1 MKKLFL
7 DYSIIINA
15 KRQNTYTF
23 FATIRVFLKRSV
35 CLGLIFVLLSHH
47 LI

>member
-7 DYSIIINA
+7 DHSARINA

-23 FATIRVFLKRSV
+23 FATIRVFLKITVSPGRIFAVVSTY
-35 CLGLIFVLLSHH
+35 LI
-47 LI
+47 